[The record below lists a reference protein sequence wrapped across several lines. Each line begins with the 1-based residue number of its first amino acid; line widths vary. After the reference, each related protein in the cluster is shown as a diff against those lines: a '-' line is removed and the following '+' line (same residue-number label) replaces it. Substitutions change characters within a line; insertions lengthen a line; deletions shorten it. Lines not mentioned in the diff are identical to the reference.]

1 MPTAKARRKHT
12 SKIAK
17 RGFLVAIL
25 APKVFIILS
34 NDKIVVFAAE
44 IYGQ

>member
-1 MPTAKARRKHT
+1 MPIAKARRKYT
-12 SKIAK
+12 YKIAK
-17 RGFLVAIL
+17 KGLLVAIL

-34 NDKIVVFAAE
+34 KDKIVVFAAE